1 MLVKYHAGGDA
12 NSKLLAFELAEIE
25 ASLEVEKTQKMSKWL
40 DFLRTPGNRR
50 RLMLMTLL
58 GFMKQWSG
66 NGLVSYYLTLVLRSV
81 GITDSKTQ
89 LIING
94 CTQVWSFLCASTS
107 CLLVDRFNRRSMFI
121 SAAAGML
128 VSYCIWTVLS
138 ALANESGFTKPGLGY
153 GVVTMIFAYQ
163 GFYHISGPIIP
174 TYVQEINTFSLRSKG
189 TVIEQFF
196 EQCANIFNGF
206 VNPIALRSISWRY
219 YIVYCIVLFAEL
231 FIYYFL
237 FPETRGLSL
246 EECSAVFDGHMGQVG
261 QEEATRTLQT
271 MEEKGHVVHQEE
283 I

>member
-1 MLVKYHAGGDA
+1 
-12 NSKLLAFELAEIE
+12 
-25 ASLEVEKTQKMSKWL
+25 
-40 DFLRTPGNRR
+40 
-50 RLMLMTLL
+50 
-58 GFMKQWSG
+58 
-66 NGLVSYYLTLVLRSV
+66 
-81 GITDSKTQ
+81 
-89 LIING
+89 
-94 CTQVWSFLCASTS
+94 
-107 CLLVDRFNRRSMFI
+107 MFI